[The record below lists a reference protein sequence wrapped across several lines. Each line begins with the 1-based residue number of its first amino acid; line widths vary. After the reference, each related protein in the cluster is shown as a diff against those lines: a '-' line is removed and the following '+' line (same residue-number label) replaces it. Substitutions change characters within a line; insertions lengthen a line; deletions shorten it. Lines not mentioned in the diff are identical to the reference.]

1 MLSYFKNNI
10 NNNNCAEKYEYII
23 KFKKQKLEERIQ
35 ISDKI
40 KLKYKNRI
48 PIIVDSDK
56 DIKLD
61 KNKYI
66 VPDNLNIGQ
75 FIYILKKRISIKAEQ
90 SIFLLCNNILV
101 SNTELIR
108 NLYNKNKEYDGFLYI
123 IIALE
128 NTFGN

>member
-1 MLSYFKNNI
+1 MLSYIQNNI